1 MDLDSVQ
8 EVLLTEAQIAER
20 VRQLGQEISRDYEG
34 KDLVVVGFLKG
45 AICFFSDLIRQVEI
59 PVNIDFMAVSSYGSS
74 SQTSGVVKILK
85 DLDMPIEGRHILL
98 VEDIVDTGLTLN
110 YLKTN
115 LLSRNP
121 ASLKV
126 AALLDKPERRQIDI
140 HADYLGFSIP
150 DHFVVGYGI
159 DYAEQYR
166 SLPYVAIL
174 DPAAYQSQAKEE

>member
-34 KDLVVVGFLKG
+34 KDLVVVGILKG